1 MEKSQGKRVL
11 VVDDE
16 EDVVFFL
23 ATALQDA
30 GFQVET
36 ASSVDEAMGKIGA
49 NPPDC
54 ISLDMVM
61 PGKSGVVLFH
71 ELHKNPLWSKIPVLF
86 VTGHAR
92 DEEVRRDLNAA
103 ASLAESTMSGPTT
116 YLDKPVTAA
125 KFVKAVAA
133 AMRVDLPEASSP
145 PVNSE
150 RDELQELI
158 KSADPEALKEALR
171 VLKSRPR
178 KG

>member
-1 MEKSQGKRVL
+1 MERSQGKRVL

-23 ATALQDA
+23 STALQDA

-36 ASSVDEAMGKIGA
+36 ALSVDEALEKIRA

-86 VTGHAR
+86 LTGHAR
-92 DEEVRRDLNAA
+92 EEKVRRDLDAA

-133 AMRVDLPEASSP
+133 TLRVDLPEAGSTP
-145 PVNSE
+145 PNSE

-158 KSADPEALKEALR
+158 KSADPEALREALR

-178 KG
+178 QG

>member
-23 ATALQDA
+23 STALQDA

-36 ASSVDEAMGKIGA
+36 ASSVDEAMEKIGA

-71 ELHKNPLWSKIPVLF
+71 ELHKNALWSKIPVLF

-92 DEEVRRDLNAA
+92 DEKVRRDLDAA

-145 PVNSE
+145 PANSE

-158 KSADPEALKEALR
+158 RSADPEALKEALR

-178 KG
+178 QG

>member
-1 MEKSQGKRVL
+1 MTISQGKRVL

-16 EDVVFFL
+16 EDVLFFL
-23 ATALQDA
+23 STALKDA

-36 ASSVDEAMGKIGA
+36 ASSVDEAMEKIKS
-49 NPPDC
+49 NSPDC

-86 VTGHAR
+86 LTGHAR
-92 DEEVRRDLNAA
+92 EEKVRKDLDAV
-103 ASLAESTMSGPTT
+103 ASLAESTMSGPAT

-125 KFVKAVAA
+125 KFVKAIAA
-133 AMRVDLPEASSP
+133 AMRIDLPETSSQP
-145 PVNSE
+145 HDSE

-158 KSADPEALKEALR
+158 KKADPEALKEAIR

-178 KG
+178 QG